1 MRKLLFVVIVLLAAR
16 SAHAFCF
23 GTAHVHVVDA
33 NSGLGRAGVTVQLDQ
48 NADGTIEDT
57 KITDANGD
65 ANFFAPAVVPYR
77 VLVVTPTGTV
87 ASPHDHVDTLLICNG
102 TTSIAFAIAPALPA
116 LSAGTLILLALS
128 LAGVALVVL
137 RGGR

>member
-1 MRKLLFVVIVLLAAR
+1 MRKLLFLAVVLLAAR

-57 KITDANGD
+57 KVTDANGD
-65 ANFFAPAVVPYR
+65 ADFFAPAVVPYR

-87 ASPHDHVDTLLICNG
+87 ASSASHVDTLLTCNG
-102 TTSIAFAIAPALPA
+102 TTTIGFAIAPALPA
-116 LSAGTLILLALS
+116 LSGGFLALLALS
-128 LAGVALVVL
+128 LTSVALAVL
-137 RGGR
+137 RVGR